1 MKKKI
6 LLVLTFII
14 SFILY
19 TNNVEAASECP
30 NDTDKL
36 VSGYC
41 CPSGYT
47 VKVATKDKKIM
58 CLDYKYTEEDLST
71 FEMVGSVLYE
81 KGEGTIP
88 SVNPNPCDNVKYFS
102 CIKEESISGGETTWS
117 FKKKVGVSPSKRC
130 YTCSSS
136 GEFVWNVQEPTNSCL
151 NGNWSIRKDIKEE
164 GNCKCSYGFSC
175 SSRSDC
181 ESKDNWLKKCEY
193 RVIGGESK
201 IYIYFNNCLM
211 KIYKDDKDV
220 TEKSGN
226 ASGWMQ
232 NDITIRQLLNIY
244 NTNGTCP
251 NYIYENHITRN
262 FALGGTA
269 TDIHYSLT
277 KDGDPQTYIIQKNN
291 NDSNIGPGEYNSCE
305 DLFDEQALDLIN
317 TVMKWIRI
325 AVPILLIG
333 LGILDFT
340 KATFSKSEDDMKKI
354 REKFIKRIVAA
365 VLVFLAPIFVNL
377 ILELA
382 NSVWSWI
389 SPETCIK

>member
-1 MKKKI
+1 MRKKI
-6 LLVLTFII
+6 LLILTLII
-14 SFILY
+14 SFVLY
-19 TNNVEAASECP
+19 TNNVEAAGECA

-36 VSGYC
+36 IDGYC
-41 CPSGYT
+41 CPEGYT
-47 VKVATKDKKIM
+47 SKVSTKDKKAI
-58 CLDYKYTEEDLST
+58 CLDSKYSESELNEFKIVGGTLYKI
-71 FEMVGSVLYE
+71 
-81 KGEGTIP
+81 GEATIQGT
-88 SVNPNPCDNVKYFS
+88 NNPCDNKKYFNCNRTS
-102 CIKEESISGGETTWS
+102 YSGGQSTWS
-117 FKKKVGVSPSKRC
+117 YQMKVGVSPSKRC

-136 GEFVWNVQEPTNSCL
+136 GEFVWNVQEPTNSCP
-151 NGNWSIRKDIKEE
+151 NSNWSIRKDIKEE

-193 RVIGGESK
+193 RAIGGESK

-211 KIYKDDKDV
+211 KIYKDDTDV

-226 ASGWMQ
+226 ASGWIE
-232 NDITIRQLLNIY
+232 NNITIGQLLNIY
-244 NTNGTCP
+244 NTDGTCP

-291 NDSNIGPGEYNSCE
+291 NNGSYIGTGEYNSCE
-305 DLFDEQALDLIN
+305 DLFDEQTLELIN

-340 KATFSKSEDDMKKI
+340 KATFSKSEEDMKKS

-365 VLVFLAPIFVNL
+365 VLVFIAPIFINL

-389 SPETCIK
+389 SPDTCIK